1 MATTSILK
9 HSKKEDEDK
18 NQRKN
23 IEILEN
29 LAVESRQL
37 KEKQDQ
43 LTKKEE
49 DSPGLNRDSR
59 LETLTNRSQT
69 LN

>member
-9 HSKKEDEDK
+9 HSKKEDDDK

-37 KEKQDQ
+37 KEKQDF
-43 LTKKEE
+43 L
-49 DSPGLNRDSR
+49 
-59 LETLTNRSQT
+59 
-69 LN
+69 

>member
-9 HSKKEDEDK
+9 NSKKENEDK

-23 IEILEN
+23 IEILES

-37 KEKQDQ
+37 KEKQD
-43 LTKKEE
+43 L
-49 DSPGLNRDSR
+49 L
-59 LETLTNRSQT
+59 
-69 LN
+69 